1 MTNKISFYRN
11 FFLALRTSLVF
22 ISAAVTYD
30 FLKKLEI
37 KWNKMNPNK
46 NVNHLVQRHLYH
58 FGMIFIADFL
68 ILRLF
73 VLLFDVHI

>member
-1 MTNKISFYRN
+1 MTNKISFYRI

-22 ISAAVTYD
+22 ISAAVTYEL
-30 FLKKLEI
+30 LKKLEI

-46 NVNHLVQRHLYH
+46 NVNHLVQRHIYH

-68 ILRLF
+68 ILTLF